1 MEEQK
6 VWFRNSKGQKLCGLI
21 ASQKKRAPAIILVH
35 GLMPRTDKHEYGLY
49 DSLAKKLF
57 SAGFS
62 VFRFDFGGHGES
74 DGDYVD
80 VRVAQEVNDLKYAI
94 DFFLKQNI
102 DKNNLGLISTSFG
115 ATPTILLAD
124 KRIKAFQ
131 LTSPYIIL
139 DKHAQYVF
147 SRNCGENWKI
157 ELEKTGFMT
166 VKRFTPTDIRRQRI
180 GKLLIED
187 IKSLN
192 MTREIKK
199 IKKPIFIISG
209 GKDRYV
215 DIKNVRALFKAANK
229 PKKLKIVPF
238 ADHNLYGSPKEK
250 KIFLEETIKWFKKNL
265 K

>member
-1 MEEQK
+1 
-6 VWFRNSKGQKLCGLI
+6 
-21 ASQKKRAPAIILVH
+21 
-35 GLMPRTDKHEYGLY
+35 
-49 DSLAKKLF
+49 
-57 SAGFS
+57 
-62 VFRFDFGGHGES
+62 
-74 DGDYVD
+74 
-80 VRVAQEVNDLKYAI
+80 
-94 DFFLKQNI
+94 
-102 DKNNLGLISTSFG
+102 
-115 ATPTILLAD
+115 
-124 KRIKAFQ
+124 
-131 LTSPYIIL
+131 
-139 DKHAQYVF
+139 
-147 SRNCGENWKI
+147 
-157 ELEKTGFMT
+157 MT